1 MRCFGNGI
9 RDEVS
14 TIGNVINAVS
24 NGVDAVSNGIDAVG
38 HNEGVSHE
46 IGYRV
51 RWNGVQYHSE
61 GIDNS
66 NRIDDRLDY
75 YRIVFFGLG
84 IVRFFLDMS
93 HLPTS
98 TEHHDQAQQ
107 QAKSGC

>member
-14 TIGNVINAVS
+14 TVSKVIN
-24 NGVDAVSNGIDAVG
+24 AVSNGIDAVG
-38 HNEGVSHE
+38 HDEGVGHKM
-46 IGYRV
+46 GYCV